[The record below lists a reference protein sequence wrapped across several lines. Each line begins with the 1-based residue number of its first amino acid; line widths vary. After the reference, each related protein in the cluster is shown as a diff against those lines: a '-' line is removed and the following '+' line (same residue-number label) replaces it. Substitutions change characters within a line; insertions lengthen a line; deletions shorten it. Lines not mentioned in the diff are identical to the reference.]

1 MILVNTVQ
9 NHKKHKEILLNLID
23 EFAGVNDT
31 RIYDLQVASSVQT
44 IVPNMTSDWSIEKD
58 AKREYLEYFYNHV
71 IYDIMENFG
80 YLLGLSRSNWN
91 IINGWYMQ
99 YGENGEHDWHNHINS
114 GHFTNVY
121 FLELPDSEYKT
132 QLLGRDGK
140 ILEYEAKEGDVVS
153 IPSWQLH
160 RSPKN
165 GPKRKTTLL
174 FNSEFEFIG

>member
-80 YLLGLSRSNWN
+80 YLLG
-91 IINGWYMQ
+91 
-99 YGENGEHDWHNHINS
+99 
-114 GHFTNVY
+114 
-121 FLELPDSEYKT
+121 
-132 QLLGRDGK
+132 
-140 ILEYEAKEGDVVS
+140 
-153 IPSWQLH
+153 
-160 RSPKN
+160 
-165 GPKRKTTLL
+165 
-174 FNSEFEFIG
+174 